1 MVHRQAHVVHG
12 HDLCGY
18 PVQYGTV
25 LPGRIMHEDIR
36 LQCPAHAGS
45 RCDPHRLAQIR
56 DQEST
61 DDHVEADGRW
71 KDRGRRN
78 AVGYLSD
85 VDVPTVERLCFTK

>member
-1 MVHRQAHVVHG
+1 
-12 HDLCGY
+12 
-18 PVQYGTV
+18 
-25 LPGRIMHEDIR
+25 MHEDIR

-45 RCDPHRLAQIR
+45 RCDPHRPAQIR

-85 VDVPTVERLCFTK
+85 VDVPTAERLCFTK

>member
-1 MVHRQAHVVHG
+1 MKDIEHSMLPLVI
-12 HDLCGY
+12 
-18 PVQYGTV
+18 VQSIAISS
-25 LPGRIMHEDIR
+25 L
-36 LQCPAHAGS
+36 CPAHAGS
-45 RCDPHRLAQIR
+45 RCDPHRPAQIR

-85 VDVPTVERLCFTK
+85 IDVPTVEGLSITK